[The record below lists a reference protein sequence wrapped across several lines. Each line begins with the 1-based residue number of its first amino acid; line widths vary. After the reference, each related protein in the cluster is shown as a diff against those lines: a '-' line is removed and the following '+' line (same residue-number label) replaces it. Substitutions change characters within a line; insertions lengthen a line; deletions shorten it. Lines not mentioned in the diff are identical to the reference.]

1 MRFLKKANEIMDVV
15 LIVTLTAAFMIFLA
29 FFIAK
34 VRFIEENFKQNSA
47 EDYYARSGIVTTV
60 DRETDTVVWIDSVG
74 YVWSFRGCEDW
85 ESGDLIACVMND
97 RGTDEVFDD
106 EIVNARYQARMEL
119 MKNLGE
125 D

>member
-15 LIVTLTAAFMIFLA
+15 LIVTLAVAFTIFLA

-34 VRFIEENFKQNSA
+34 VRFTEENFKQNSA
-47 EDYYARSGIVTTV
+47 EDYYARSGIVTIV

-85 ESGDLIACVMND
+85 EPGDLIACVMND
-97 RGTDEVFDD
+97 RGTAEVIDDEV
-106 EIVNARYQARMEL
+106 VSARYQARMER
-119 MKNLGE
+119 MKTLG
-125 D
+125 DD

>member
-1 MRFLKKANEIMDVV
+1 MRFLKKANEILDVV
-15 LIVTLTAAFMIFLA
+15 LIVTLAAAFMIFLA

-85 ESGDLIACVMND
+85 EIGDGIACVMND
-97 RGTDEVFDD
+97 KGTEEIFDD
-106 EIVNARYQARMEL
+106 EVVSARYQG
-119 MKNLGE
+119 KGG
-125 D
+125 

>member
-15 LIVTLTAAFMIFLA
+15 LIVTLAVAFTIFLA

-34 VRFIEENFKQNSA
+34 VRFIEEDFKQNSA

-106 EIVNARYQARMEL
+106 EIVNARYQARMEK
-119 MKNLGE
+119 MKTLGE